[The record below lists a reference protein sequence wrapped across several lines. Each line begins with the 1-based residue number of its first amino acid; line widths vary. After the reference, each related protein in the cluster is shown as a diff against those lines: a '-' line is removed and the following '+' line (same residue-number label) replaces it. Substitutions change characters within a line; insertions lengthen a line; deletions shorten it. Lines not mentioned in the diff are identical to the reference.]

1 MLYTCY
7 YKQTAVRQY
16 SLLSANEGQSECAAC
31 SSASFVSFSRSSCP
45 SSSGSVTSSDSGNR
59 KGDVATVDA
68 SIQKDNHQREFFIT
82 CGSNCNKYYVLCQH
96 RGNILL
102 YLIIQRR
109 TPTLAAALPFVCAFP
124 VEGLV
129 VFSTV
134 GHSVTAGAGFAP
146 GTTTH
151 PAKLQSGDGQ
161 HTVVRFRLTRWFILW
176 RKRPK
181 KERNQDTEKQF
192 SHLLLCCD

>member
-1 MLYTCY
+1 MWYTCY

-16 SLLSANEGQSECAAC
+16 SLLSANEGQSECASC
-31 SSASFVSFSRSSCP
+31 SSASFVSFSCSSCP

-59 KGDVATVDA
+59 KGDFATVDA
-68 SIQKDNHQREFFIT
+68 SIQKDYHRRELFLT
-82 CGSNCNKYYVLCQH
+82 CGSSCNKCSTSTQWKHIFLF
-96 RGNILL
+96 
-102 YLIIQRR
+102 LIIQRR
-109 TPTLAAALPFVCAFP
+109 TSTLAAALPFVCVLP

-161 HTVVRFRLTRWFILW
+161 HAVVRFRLTRRYILW
-176 RKRPK
+176 RN
-181 KERNQDTEKQF
+181 KEEKSGHAEKQF
-192 SHLLLCCD
+192 SHLQLCCD